1 MKKLK
6 ARIIDLNGYKAILV
20 IEDAKPT
27 LVNAIRRAI
36 ISEIPIF
43 AVDEVIFFENSTP
56 FFDEYIAH
64 RLAMIP
70 LKTSMDVVKTDPN
83 RTVILELER
92 EAKESTETIYSG
104 DLKSSDPLVIPA
116 SNRIPIIKMRQGQRI
131 RFQAIARVGR
141 GKNHSKWQA
150 AAAVGY
156 SFMPMYEFERSLLK
170 LCNLSKCDGCMK
182 KKRKIVKVEYPTI
195 YNGCLEEL
203 EKCRLNNPGKVKREW
218 DQSRIILRYESTG
231 SLTPSEI
238 FLEALDQLK
247 LKFNELSNGI
257 R

>member
-1 MKKLK
+1 MK
-6 ARIIDLNGYKAILV
+6 ARIIDLNGSKAILV

-36 ISEIPIF
+36 MSEIPIF

-70 LKTSMDVVKTDPN
+70 LKTSMDVVRTDPN
-83 RTVILELER
+83 RTVILELEK
-92 EAKESTETIYSG
+92 EAKESVETIYSG
-104 DLKSSDPLVIPA
+104 DLKSSDPLIVPA
-116 SNRIPIIKMRQGQRI
+116 NDRIPIIKMRQGQRI

-141 GKNHSKWQA
+141 GRDHSKWQA

-156 SFMPMYEFERSLLK
+156 SFMLIYEFEKSLLK
-170 LCNLSKCDGCMK
+170 QCDLSKCDNCMK
-182 KKRKIVKVEYPTI
+182 KRGKTVRVDYPVLCD
-195 YNGCLEEL
+195 GCLEEL
-203 EKCRLNNPGKVKREW
+203 EKCRLNNPDKIKREW

-238 FLEALDQLK
+238 FLEALNQLK
-247 LKFNELSNGI
+247 LKFNELANEI